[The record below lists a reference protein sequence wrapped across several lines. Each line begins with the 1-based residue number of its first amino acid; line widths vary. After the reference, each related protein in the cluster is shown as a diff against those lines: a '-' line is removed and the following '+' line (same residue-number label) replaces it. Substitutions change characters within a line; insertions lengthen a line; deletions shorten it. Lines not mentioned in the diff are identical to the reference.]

1 MEINIELSKKIL
13 EYKISEESKR
23 YINGIIIDIC
33 NEILK
38 NSNKKTYKHQFD
50 IFENNY
56 VLKKVKDTLL
66 SQFPLFEIEL
76 DAEHKFLLIDL
87 SKY

>member
-1 MEINIELSKKIL
+1 MEIELSKKIL
-13 EYKISEESKR
+13 EYKISEEHKR
-23 YINGIIIDIC
+23 YINGIVIEIC

-38 NSNKKTYKHQFD
+38 NSNNKIYKHNFN

-66 SQFPLFEIEL
+66 LEFPSFEIEL
-76 DAEHKFLLIDL
+76 DAEHKFLLIDW

>member
-1 MEINIELSKKIL
+1 MNIELSNKIL
-13 EYKISEESKR
+13 EYKTSEEHKR
-23 YINGIIIDIC
+23 YINGIIIEIC

-38 NSNKKTYKHQFD
+38 NSNTQKYKHQFN

-56 VLKKVKDTLL
+56 ILKKVKDTLL
-66 SQFPLFEIEL
+66 SQFPSFIIEL

>member
-1 MEINIELSKKIL
+1 MEIELSKKIL
-13 EYKISEESKR
+13 EYKILEEHKR
-23 YINGIIIDIC
+23 YINGIVIEIC

-38 NSNKKTYKHQFD
+38 NSNNKTYKHNFN

-66 SQFPLFEIEL
+66 LEFPSFEIEL
-76 DAEHKFLLIDL
+76 DAEHKFLLIDW

>member
-1 MEINIELSKKIL
+1 MNIELSKKIL
-13 EYKISEESKR
+13 EYKISEESNI
-23 YINGIIIDIC
+23 YINGIIIEIC

-38 NSNKKTYKHQFD
+38 NSNTQKYKHQFN

-56 VLKKVKDTLL
+56 VLKKVKDILL
-66 SQFPLFEIEL
+66 IKFPLFEIEL
-76 DAEHKFLLIDL
+76 DSEHKFLLIDW